1 MTRKANLILLIITI
15 LFLAALASRNGS
27 FALMAVPFLIYLGL
41 GLFASPDT
49 LSLRANRHLDHVRS
63 RVDSPVRMT
72 IQISND
78 GESTACLRI
87 HELMKLNQSD
97 LDTQTSDWFCLPSQ
111 QEAEFAYTI
120 QAPRGRYEWQQVV
133 VTASDPFGLF
143 EKTHHLRASAHLVVV
158 TEPPKIRRFAFHPK
172 TTIHT
177 PGPNLSRL
185 PGCGTDFWGVREYHP
200 GDSQRLI
207 HWRLA
212 ARHRNQ
218 LFSKEFEREEM
229 ADIGLILDTRIS
241 NPRPKDN
248 GEFFDHSVQA
258 TAALAKSFLR
268 MGNRVSLL
276 ALGERVI
283 RVFPGYGKR
292 QLVNILDQLAD
303 CQPAE
308 NISLDTLRYFPVRL
322 FPSHAMIV
330 LISPLQTQDFKTI
343 ARLRSEGYQL
353 MVVSPNPVHFIIRE
367 RLKDSPDPLAQ
378 RMLLLERRIL
388 LWRIKQLGVD
398 VIDWMV
404 DRSLEQAILARKAR

>member
-1 MTRKANLILLIITI
+1 MTRKANLILLIIII
-15 LFLAALASRNGS
+15 LFLAALASRDGS
-27 FALMAVPFLIYLGL
+27 FALMTVPFLVYLGL
-41 GLFASPDT
+41 GLFASQGT
-49 LSLRANRHLDHVRS
+49 LDLRATRRLDVIRS
-63 RVDSPVRMT
+63 REDSPVAMT
-72 IQISND
+72 IQISNE

-87 HELMKLNQSD
+87 HDLVKSNQSD
-97 LDTQTSDWFCLPSQ
+97 LDTLTSDWFSLPPN
-111 QEAEFAYTI
+111 QEAEFRYTVK
-120 QAPRGRYEWQQVV
+120 APRGRYEWQTVKV
-133 VTASDPFGLF
+133 SASDPFGLF
-143 EKTHHLRASAHLVVV
+143 EQTHHLQAPARLAVVP
-158 TEPPKIRRFAFHPK
+158 EPPKLRRFSFRPK
-172 TTIHT
+172 TTLHT
-177 PGPNLSRL
+177 PGSNLSRL
-185 PGCGTDFWGVREYHP
+185 PGSGIDFFGVREYHP

-212 ARHRNQ
+212 ARHHSQ

-241 NPRPKDN
+241 NPRPRASQA
-248 GEFFDHSVQA
+248 FFDYSVQA
-258 TAALAKSFLR
+258 TAALAKNFLQT
-268 MGNRVSLL
+268 GNRVSLL

-343 ARLRSEGYQL
+343 ARLRSEGYQIL
-353 MVVSPNPVHFIIRE
+353 VVSPNPVQFVIRE
-367 RLKDSPDPLAQ
+367 RLKDSPSPLAT
-378 RMLLLERRIL
+378 RMVHLERKIL

-398 VIDWMV
+398 VIDWLV
-404 DRSLEQAILARKAR
+404 DQPFEQAIQARKAR